1 MKPPQPGIESYLAA
15 LAKKP
20 AGTAP
25 ASSSAAPSG
34 PLGPAPSVQAVI
46 QSEMAK
52 LNQLQLQR
60 QQMQGQLQQLD
71 AQMLKI
77 QGGLELL
84 KRMQG

>member
-1 MKPPQPGIESYLAA
+1 MMKPPQPGIESYLAA

-20 AGTAP
+20 EAKPQA
-25 ASSSAAPSG
+25 
-34 PLGPAPSVQAVI
+34 PAPSVQGVI

-52 LNQLQLQR
+52 LNQLQMQR
-60 QQMQGQLQQLD
+60 QQIQGQLQQID